1 MKKFISSILAI
12 LLLICVLPFGLSW
25 LTHNQNNKLAIVVD
39 SVNPTLSE
47 KQLYAK
53 LSTAKPFRVEKPQRV
68 SQEKNYLYHV
78 TAYDKK
84 GKSCSLLCKSF
95 GHQAK
100 IHVGNYLLIKTKG
113 QAVRHWEIIKKNKV
127 PENIIQVIE

>member
-1 MKKFISSILAI
+1 MLNCLLPNPLEWESPSELVKK
-12 LLLICVLPFGLSW
+12 
-25 LTHNQNNKLAIVVD
+25 
-39 SVNPTLSE
+39 
-47 KQLYAK
+47 
-53 LSTAKPFRVEKPQRV
+53 
-68 SQEKNYLYHV
+68 KNYLYHV

-95 GHQAK
+95 GQQAK
-100 IHVGNYLLIKTKG
+100 IHVGDYLLIKTKG